1 MLGPY
6 DPLYKYVL
14 NFFLKKREKL
24 KKHRKEKKEN
34 EEGKREASRGK
45 LWRILKSSEY
55 IKEVKFFQNASRTHI
70 ISS

>member
-1 MLGPY
+1 M
-6 DPLYKYVL
+6 
-14 NFFLKKREKL
+14 